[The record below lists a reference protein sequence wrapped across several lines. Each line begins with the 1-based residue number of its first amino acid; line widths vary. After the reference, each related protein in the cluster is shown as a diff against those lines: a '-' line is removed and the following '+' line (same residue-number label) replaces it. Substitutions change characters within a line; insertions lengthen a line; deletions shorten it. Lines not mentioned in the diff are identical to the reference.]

1 MNISISYEERISL
14 EENGILD
21 THVFVLVRFYL
32 DNFCPKIAKNF
43 HEILTVLNNE
53 VLSDMFII
61 QGSRSW
67 NRFLC

>member
-32 DNFCPKIAKNF
+32 DNFCPKIAKK
-43 HEILTVLNNE
+43 I
-53 VLSDMFII
+53 S
-61 QGSRSW
+61 
-67 NRFLC
+67 